1 MRQLYIGNPRL
12 DALNETL
19 FALGLQPVLFGPAA
33 EVKALTFASF
43 YGAGPRKFSDMMV
56 TWR

>member
-1 MRQLYIGNPRL
+1 MRQFYIGNPRL

-43 YGAGPRKFSDMMV
+43 YGAGPRKLKEIYPC
-56 TWR
+56 